1 MLTKPWFGYKQ
12 WVLKAIESRYND
24 AMKCIIQRVLNASVT
39 VEETQIAAIGIGCV
53 VLLGIEENDTSEDIA
68 KMVKKITELR
78 IFSNQDGKFD
88 QSLKDINGDL
98 LIVSQF
104 TLMADC
110 KKGRRPNF
118 LAAAPPK
125 KAQKLC
131 DEFIHAAK
139 TAGIGDVQS
148 GAFGANMQVSLIND
162 GPVTIPL
169 NSDDI

>member
-1 MLTKPWFGYKQ
+1 MAEATETLKTLAELGERLSA
-12 WVLKAIESRYND
+12 VLEKEFSALVKKDLDLLESLQGQ
-24 AMKCIIQRVLNASVT
+24 K
-39 VEETQIAAIGIGCV
+39 VELLTQIEQAWQG
-53 VLLGIEENDTSEDIA
+53 
-68 KMVKKITELR
+68 
-78 IFSNQDGKFD
+78 FD
-88 QSLKDINGDL
+88 AEPSDDQNALAE
-98 LIVSQF
+98 VR